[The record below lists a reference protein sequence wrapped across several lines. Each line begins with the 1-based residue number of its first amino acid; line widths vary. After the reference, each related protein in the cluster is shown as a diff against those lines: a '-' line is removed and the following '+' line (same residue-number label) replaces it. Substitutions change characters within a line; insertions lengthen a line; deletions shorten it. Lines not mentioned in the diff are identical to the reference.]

1 MEVSYRCLT
10 GNARVKGYEAAPS
23 SAKRKLPNWFR
34 VVLRKQRD
42 WLHGGAPANISS
54 VSPATGLVGTQAT
67 ITGSG
72 FGVQGA
78 SQVQIGTQPLT
89 VNTGAIPASS
99 PRLPLALQLGT
110 SLSPREPNI
119 AMLFSFT

>member
-1 MEVSYRCLT
+1 MLVSKVTR
-10 GNARVKGYEAAPS
+10 
-23 SAKRKLPNWFR
+23 
-34 VVLRKQRD
+34 
-42 WLHGGAPANISS
+42 ANISS

-72 FGVQGA
+72 FGAQGT

-110 SLSPREPNI
+110 SLSPREPNR
-119 AMLFSFT
+119 AMLFSFTVTGALSGRYNPTLTA